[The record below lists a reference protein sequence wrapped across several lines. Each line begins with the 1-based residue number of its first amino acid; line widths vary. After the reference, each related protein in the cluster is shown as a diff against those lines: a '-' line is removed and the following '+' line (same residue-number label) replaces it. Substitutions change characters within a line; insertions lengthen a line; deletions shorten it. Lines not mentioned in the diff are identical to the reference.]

1 MNFEEDEPSKRY
13 CIRGKH
19 VAIICG
25 VVVAVG
31 LIVGLSVG
39 LTRSCDSSGDNGQT
53 TTPAP
58 APAPSN
64 PPPQDQDICP
74 AREDENGEWKN
85 FRLPDYI
92 NPVHYD
98 LEVKPL
104 MEEDRYTGR
113 VSISISISKPTS
125 NLWLHIRETR
135 VTKQPELRKPSGE
148 KVPILRC
155 FEYKK
160 QEYVVIQAE
169 EELAASSGDSVYV
182 LTLEFAGWL
191 NGSLVGFYRTTYTE
205 NGQVKSIAATDHEP
219 TDARK
224 SFPCFD
230 EPNKKATYNI
240 SIIHPKTYS
249 ALSNMPVMRE
259 ESLDDVWNKTTFW
272 KSVPMSTYLVCFAVH
287 QFTAV
292 KRMSNTGKPLTIYV
306 QPQQKHT
313 AEYAANIT
321 KAVFDYFENYFGM
334 EYSLPKLD
342 KIAIPDF
349 GTGAMENWGLI
360 TYRETNLLFD
370 PKESASSNRQR
381 VASVI
386 AHELVHQWFGNI
398 VTMDWWDDLW
408 LNEGF
413 ASFFEFLGVNQAET
427 EWQMRS
433 QVLLE
438 DVLPVQEEDSL
449 VSSHPVVVT
458 VSTPAEITSVFDGIS
473 YSKGASILRM
483 LEDWITP
490 DKFQKGCQNYLKKFQ
505 FGNAKTS
512 DFWESLQEA
521 SGQPVKDV
529 MDTWTSQMGYPVITV
544 KDRKTLTQT
553 RFLLDST
560 ADPSKPPSA
569 LNLFCVFPSQK
580 MNSFTWHCLFITT
593 GIILNSSLGEDVFL
607 KINPDHIGFYR
618 VNYEAQTWDS
628 IAGTLSSNHLIFSV
642 ADRTSFIDDA
652 FALARAQ
659 LLNYGKA
666 LNLTRYLKSEED
678 FLPWQRAI
686 SALTY
691 IISMFED
698 DRELYPM
705 IKTYFQGQV
714 KPIADSLGWQDN
726 GSHIEKLLR
735 ASVLGFACKMEDREA
750 LNNASQLFDK
760 WLQKNESIPVNL
772 RLLVYRYGMQDS
784 GNETSW
790 NYTLEQYQKT
800 SLAQEKEK
808 LLYGLASVKSV
819 TLLSRYLEML
829 KDPNVIKSQDVFT
842 VIRYISYNS
851 YGKSMAWNW
860 IQLNWDYL
868 VNRFTITDRNLG
880 RIVTIAEPFNTE
892 LQLWEMESFFAKY
905 PNAGAGAQSRQ
916 QVLETVKNNIEWLK
930 LNRQTISNWFAGLQ
944 KDS

>member
-1 MNFEEDEPSKRY
+1 MQSCLQGIPESLFPGAGKTWVPSDSL
-13 CIRGKH
+13 GSS
-19 VAIICG
+19 G
-25 VVVAVG
+25 VLRVPCEVFYFGLVRLLLDNLNL
-31 LIVGLSVG
+31 LIVPNW
-39 LTRSCDSSGDNGQT
+39 D
-53 TTPAP
+53 P
-58 APAPSN
+58 
-64 PPPQDQDICP
+64 DICP
-74 AREDENGEWKN
+74 ASEDESGEWKN
-85 FRLPDYI
+85 FRLPEYI

-113 VSISISISKPTS
+113 VTISVNISKPTRD
-125 NLWLHIRETR
+125 LWLHIRETR
-135 VTKQPELRKPSGE
+135 ITKLPELRKPSGE
-148 KVPILRC
+148 QVPIRRC

-160 QEYVVIQAE
+160 QEYVVIQAG
-169 EELAASSGDSVYV
+169 EELPATSGDSVYL
-182 LTLEFAGWL
+182 LTMEFAGWL

-249 ALSNMPVMRE
+249 ALSNMPVEKE
-259 ESLDDVWNKTTFW
+259 ETLDTNWKKTTFM

-287 QFTAV
+287 QFTSV
-292 KRMSNTGKPLTIYV
+292 QRMSNSGKPLTIYV
-306 QPQQKHT
+306 QPEQKQT

-321 KAVFDYFENYFGM
+321 KAVFDYFEEYFALN
-334 EYSLPKLD
+334 YSLPKLD

-360 TYRETNLLFD
+360 TYRETNLLYD
-370 PKESASSNRQR
+370 PNESASSNQQR

-398 VTMDWWDDLW
+398 VTMDWWEDLW

-413 ASFFEFLGVNQAET
+413 ASFFEFLGVDHAEAD
-427 EWQMRS
+427 WQMRS

-438 DVLPVQEEDSL
+438 DVLPVQEDDSL

-490 DKFQKGCQNYLKKFQ
+490 EKFQKGCQNYLKKFQ
-505 FGNAKTS
+505 FRNAKTS
-512 DFWESLQEA
+512 DFWESLEEA
-521 SGQPVKDV
+521 SNQPVKEV
-529 MDTWTSQMGYPVITV
+529 MDSWTSQMGYPVITV
-544 KDRKTLTQT
+544 KERKNLSQK

-560 ADPSKPPSA
+560 ADPYEPPSM
-569 LNLFCVFPSQK
+569 LNYTWNIPIK
-580 MNSFTWHCLFITT
+580 WAENDNSNVVVYNRSEKEGIT
-593 GIILNSSLGEDVFL
+593 LNSGLGGDVFL

-618 VNYEAQTWDS
+618 VNYEAETWDR
-628 IAGTLSSNHLIFSV
+628 IAETLSSNHLNFST

-666 LNLTRYLKSEED
+666 LNLTSYLKSEED

-705 IKTYFQGQV
+705 IETYFQGRV

-726 GSHIEKLLR
+726 GTHIEKLLR
-735 ASVLGFACKMEDREA
+735 ASVLGFACKMGDREA
-750 LNNASQLFDK
+750 LNNASQLFDN
-760 WLQKNESIPVNL
+760 WLQKNENIPVNL
-772 RLLVYRYGMQDS
+772 RLLAYRYGMQNS

-790 NYTLEQYQKT
+790 NYTLDQYQKT

-808 LLYGLASVKSV
+808 LLYGLASVKNV
-819 TLLSRYLEML
+819 TLLYLDML
-829 KDPNVIKSQDVFT
+829 KDPDIIKSQDVFT

-868 VNRFTITDRNLG
+868 VNRFTINDRNLG

-905 PNAGAGAQSRQ
+905 PNAGAGAQPRQ

-930 LNRQTISNWFAGLQ
+930 QNRETIRDWFASLP